1 MQLILWDI
9 DGTLVTTAGHGRDA
23 FFEAFEA
30 VFGRPVEDDPPIAMG
45 GRTDHSI
52 ALEILDMGGVENAE
66 EHLPAMYD
74 ALHEAL
80 NARAADIAAQGAPQ
94 PGVREAIAAIDRR
107 GGAIQSL
114 LTGNI
119 ELNAHVK
126 LAAFGLDALLEMDI
140 GGYGSD
146 HGIRAELVGI
156 ARAKAREK
164 HGVDVPPE
172 RVTLIGDTPLDIE
185 AAHANGARALAVAT
199 GPFTVEELD
208 QAGADAAFED
218 LSDTAAVLAALTP
231 PR

>member
-1 MQLILWDI
+1 MQLVLWDI
-9 DGTLVTTAGHGRDA
+9 DGTLVSTAGHGRYA

-52 ALEILDMGGVENAE
+52 ALEIMGMGGVEAPE
-66 EHLPAMYD
+66 GHLAAMYD

-80 NARAADIAAQGAPQ
+80 KARANAIAAEGSPQ
-94 PGVREAIAAIDRR
+94 RGVREALVAITDR

-119 ELNAHVK
+119 ESNALVK
-126 LAAFGLDALLEMDI
+126 LAAFGLDDLVEMDI

-146 HGIRAELVGI
+146 HGVRSELVGI
-156 ARAKAREK
+156 ARGKALVK
-164 HGVDVPPE
+164 HGVDIPPE

-185 AAHANGARALAVAT
+185 AAHANGARAVAVAT
-199 GPFTVEELD
+199 GPYTVEELE
-208 QAGADAAFED
+208 QAVPEAVLED
-218 LSDTAAVLAALTP
+218 LTDTAAVLAAVSL
-231 PR
+231 

>member
-9 DGTLVTTAGHGRDA
+9 DGTLVSTAGHGRYA

-52 ALEILDMGGVENAE
+52 ALEILAMGGVDDDPDD
-66 EHLPAMYD
+66 HLPAMFE

-80 NARAADIAAQGAPQ
+80 KRRADDIAAEGAPQ
-94 PGVREAIAAIDRR
+94 PGVREAIAAIDER
-107 GGAIQSL
+107 GDAIQSL

-119 ELNAHVK
+119 EPNAHVK
-126 LAAFGLDALLEMDI
+126 LSAFGIDELLDMEI

-146 HGIRAELVGI
+146 HGVRAELVGI
-156 ARAKAREK
+156 AREKTRAK

-172 RVTLIGDTPLDIE
+172 RITLIGDTPLDIE

-199 GPFTVEELD
+199 GPYTVEELE
-208 QAGADAAFED
+208 QAGPEAALEN
-218 LSDTAAVLAALTP
+218 LSDTAAVLAALA
-231 PR
+231 

>member
-9 DGTLVTTAGHGRDA
+9 DGTLVSTAGHGRYA

-30 VFGRPVEDDPPIAMG
+30 VFGRPVEDDPPVAMG

-52 ALEILDMGGVENAE
+52 ALEILGLGGVDDPED
-66 EHLPAMYD
+66 HLPAMFE
-74 ALHEAL
+74 ALHQAL
-80 NARAADIAAQGAPQ
+80 KERAGAIAAEGAPQ
-94 PGVREAIAAIDRR
+94 PGVREAIAAIDER

-119 ELNAHVK
+119 EPNAQLK
-126 LAAFGLDALLEMDI
+126 LGAFGIDELLDMEV

-146 HGIRAELVGI
+146 HGVRAELVGI
-156 ARAKAREK
+156 ARNKTRAK

-185 AAHANGARALAVAT
+185 AAHSNGARALAVAT
-199 GPFTVEELD
+199 GPYTVEELR
-208 QAGADAAFED
+208 QAGPEAALED
-218 LSDTAAVLAALTP
+218 LSDTAAVLAALDD
-231 PR
+231 

>member
-1 MQLILWDI
+1 VQLILWDI
-9 DGTLVTTAGHGRDA
+9 DGTLVSTAGHGRYA

-52 ALEILDMGGVENAE
+52 ALEILAMGGVDDPDD
-66 EHLPAMYD
+66 HLPAMFG

-80 NARAADIAAQGAPQ
+80 KERADDIASEGAPQ
-94 PGVREAIAAIDRR
+94 PGVREAIAAIDER

-119 ELNAHVK
+119 EPNAQVK
-126 LAAFGLDALLEMDI
+126 LGAFGIDELLDMEI

-146 HGIRAELVGI
+146 HGVRAELVGI
-156 ARAKAREK
+156 AREKTRAK

-172 RVTLIGDTPLDIE
+172 RITLIGDTPLDIE
-185 AAHANGARALAVAT
+185 AAHANGARAVAVAT
-199 GPFTVEELD
+199 GPYTVEELE
-208 QAGADAAFED
+208 QAGPEAALEN
-218 LSDTAAVLAALTP
+218 LSDTAAVLAALA
-231 PR
+231 

>member
-9 DGTLVTTAGHGRDA
+9 DGTLVNTAGHGRYA

-52 ALEILDMGGVENAE
+52 ALEILGMGGVENPE
-66 EHLPAMYD
+66 GHLPALFA

-80 NARAADIAAQGAPQ
+80 EGRAEAIAAEGSPQ
-94 PGVREAIAAIDRR
+94 PGVPEAIAAIDER

-119 ELNAHVK
+119 EPNAHVK
-126 LAAFGLDALLEMDI
+126 LGAFGLDDLVDMEV

-146 HGIRAELVGI
+146 HGVRAELVGI
-156 ARAKAREK
+156 ARRKALAK
-164 HGVDVPPE
+164 HGVDIPPE

-185 AAHANGARALAVAT
+185 AAHANGARAVAVAT
-199 GPFTVEELD
+199 GPYTLQELE
-208 QAGADAAFED
+208 QAGPEAALED
-218 LSDTAAVLAALTP
+218 LSDTATVLAALS
-231 PR
+231 

>member
-9 DGTLVTTAGHGRDA
+9 DGTLVTTAGHGRYA

-52 ALEILDMGGVENAE
+52 ALEILAMGGVEDPE
-66 EHLPAMYD
+66 DHLPAMFQ

-80 NARAADIAAQGAPQ
+80 DRRAGAIAAEGAPQ
-94 PGVREAIAAIDRR
+94 PGVREAIAAIDER
-107 GGAIQSL
+107 GDAIQSL

-119 ELNAHVK
+119 EPNAHVK
-126 LAAFGLDALLEMDI
+126 LSAFGIDELLDMEI

-146 HGIRAELVGI
+146 HGVRAELVGI
-156 ARAKAREK
+156 AREKTRAK

-172 RVTLIGDTPLDIE
+172 RITLIGDTPLDIE

-199 GPFTVEELD
+199 GPYTVEELK
-208 QAGADAAFED
+208 QAGPETALED
-218 LSDTAAVLAALTP
+218 LTDIAAVLAALT
-231 PR
+231 

>member
-9 DGTLVTTAGHGRDA
+9 DGTLVSTAGHGRYA

-30 VFGRPVEDDPPIAMG
+30 VFGRPVEDDPPVVMG

-52 ALEILDMGGVENAE
+52 ALEILALGGIEDAE
-66 EHLPAMYD
+66 EHLPAMFD

-80 NARAADIAAQGAPQ
+80 NARAADIAREGAPQ
-94 PGVREAIAAIDRR
+94 PGVREAIEAIDER

-119 ELNAHVK
+119 EPNAHVK
-126 LAAFGLDALLEMDI
+126 LGAFGLDELLEMDI
-140 GGYGSD
+140 GGFGSD

-156 ARAKAREK
+156 ARRKARAK

-172 RVTLIGDTPLDIE
+172 RITLIGDTPLDIE
-185 AAHANGARALAVAT
+185 AAHANGARAVAVAT
-199 GPFTVEELD
+199 GPYTVEELE
-208 QAGADAAFED
+208 QAGPEAALED
-218 LSDTAAVLAALTP
+218 LSDTAAVLEALS
-231 PR
+231 PRL